1 LSYNKNDVVIPAKAD
16 FQALGRV
23 TVNITIRER
32 DVAGEAAPGWIGR
45 SVLRLEDARLVTGAG
60 RFVGDLAPPDC
71 LHLEFFRS
79 AHARGRI
86 ADLDVAAARAAPNV
100 VAVYTADDLGTLG
113 QAEVNPLIPDI
124 KVPPFRLL
132 AQDSVEAVGQPVLAV
147 IAHSAAAARDA
158 VAQIHMAVDEMS
170 PGRGDDLALAH
181 RWTAGDVEAAFSEA
195 AHVVRVGI
203 EHPRLAP
210 MPIEPRAAMAAWDD
224 ASGMLTVW
232 LSTQTPH
239 RARTDL
245 ANILS
250 MPASRVR
257 VVAPDVGG
265 AFGGKASIYPED
277 AMVAFAAR
285 ALRKPVK
292 WGGSRSEDF
301 LAATHGRGGRTE
313 GALALC
319 ADGRIVGLR
328 ANLAYPLGHWMPYSG
343 AVPGRNA
350 GRILPGPYRVQNVDI
365 ALEGRLTSTAAL
377 GIYRGA
383 GRPEACMLME
393 RLMDRAASALGM
405 DPIELRRRNL
415 IAADAFPYRTPTG
428 ETLDSG
434 DYPALL
440 DKAAARA
447 AYKDLCKERARRR
460 RRNEVV
466 GIGCSLYIEPCGQGW
481 ESARVGLL
489 PDGIVV
495 VATGSSAQGQGRETA
510 YTQIVC
516 DTLGLPMSRV
526 RIAHGDTQHTP
537 AGIGALASRATAIGG
552 SAVLLAARAFLKEA
566 KAAAGELLDCSPFD
580 LVVTTTGLACAQG
593 HAVSWEKLARHA
605 HGHGIGLSDG
615 LALTVTEKYYAEG
628 EAWSSGCCIAAVSA
642 DADTGELT
650 IERLV
655 WVDDAG
661 VVVNP
666 TLVEG
671 QLLGGL
677 AQGLGEATRERI
689 VYDED
694 GQLVTASLMDYAV
707 PRARDMPAVDIEK
720 MHTPSPANV
729 LGAKGVGEA
738 GCIGVPAAIVNA
750 AIDAVSPYGVTHLD
764 IPLTSE
770 TIWRAINTGHAKGSA
785 HASRRRQP

>member
-1 LSYNKNDVVIPAKAD
+1 VAVVA
-16 FQALGRV
+16 
-23 TVNITIRER
+23 
-32 DVAGEAAPGWIGR
+32 
-45 SVLRLEDARLVTGAG
+45 
-60 RFVGDLAPPDC
+60 
-71 LHLEFFRS
+71 RS
-79 AHARGRI
+79 AAGAR
-86 ADLDVAAARAAPNV
+86 DAAARI
-100 VAVYTADDLGTLG
+100 
-113 QAEVNPLIPDI
+113 E
-124 KVPPFRLL
+124 
-132 AQDSVEAVGQPVLAV
+132 
-147 IAHSAAAARDA
+147 
-158 VAQIHMAVDEMS
+158 MAVDAVPPRKGGTE
-170 PGRGDDLALAH
+170 DTALTH
-181 RWTAGDVEAAFSEA
+181 RWTAGACDEAFA
-195 AHVVRVGI
+195 AAALVVRVRI

-210 MPIEPRAAMAAWDD
+210 MALEPRVAMAEWDE
-224 ASGMLTVW
+224 ASGTLTAW

-239 RARTDL
+239 RARADL
-245 ANILS
+245 ATILS
-250 MPASRVR
+250 MPASQIR

-292 WGGSRSEDF
+292 WAGSRSEDF

-313 GALALC
+313 GALALS
-319 ADGRIVGLR
+319 ADGHIVGLQ
-328 ANLAYPLGHWMPYSG
+328 AKLAFPLGHWMPYSG
-343 AVPGRNA
+343 CVPGRNA
-350 GRILPGPYRVQNVDI
+350 GRILPGPYRVETIDV
-365 ALEGRLTSTAAL
+365 ALEAHLTSTASI

-393 RLMDRAASALGM
+393 RLMDRAAAALGM

-434 DYPALL
+434 DYPTLIEKAVAL
-440 DKAAARA
+440 A
-447 AYKDLCKERARRR
+447 AYRELCTERARRR
-460 RRNEVV
+460 KRGEVV
-466 GIGCSLYIEPCGQGW
+466 GIGCSLYVEPCGQGW
-481 ESARVGLL
+481 ESARIGLTL
-489 PDGIVV
+489 DGTVV
-495 VATGSSAQGQGRETA
+495 IATGSSAQGQGRETA
-510 YTQIVC
+510 YTQLIC
-516 DTLGLPMSRV
+516 DTLGVPMSRV
-526 RIAHGDTQHTP
+526 RVAHGDTRHTP
-537 AGIGALASRATAIGG
+537 AGIGALASRGTAIGG

-566 KAAAGELLDCSPFD
+566 MTVAGELLGCPPSD
-580 LVVTTTGLACAQG
+580 LVATTTGLACAQG
-593 HAVSWEKLARHA
+593 HAVSWDKLARHA
-605 HGHGIGLSDG
+605 HANGIGLSDG
-615 LALTVTEKYYAEG
+615 LALTVAEKYHAEG
-628 EAWSSGCCIAAVSA
+628 EAWSSGCCIAAVAA

-666 TLVEG
+666 MLVEG

-707 PRARDMPAVDIEK
+707 LRARDMPAVDIEK

-738 GCIGVPAAIVNA
+738 GCIGVPAAIMNA

-770 TIWRAINTGHAKGSA
+770 TIWRAINAGHAKGSA
-785 HASRRRQP
+785 HSSSRRQP

>member
-1 LSYNKNDVVIPAKAD
+1 VI
-16 FQALGRV
+16 
-23 TVNITIRER
+23 VNISVREKDAR
-32 DVAGEAAPGWIGR
+32 AGTGSQWIGR
-45 SVLRLEDARLVTGAG
+45 SIRRLEDARLLVGGG
-60 RFVGDLAPPDC
+60 RFVGDLAPVDC

-79 AHARGRI
+79 AYAGGRI
-86 ADLDVAAARAAPNV
+86 VELDLAAARATPGV
-100 VAVYTADDLGTLG
+100 VAVYAADDLGELG
-113 QAEVNPLIPDI
+113 HAAVNPLIDGI

-132 AQDSVEAVGQPVLAV
+132 ARKAVEAVGQPVVAV
-147 IAHSAAAARDA
+147 VARSAAAARDA
-158 VAQIHMAVDEMS
+158 AAGIHMVVDS
-170 PGRGDDLALAH
+170 APPRRGGTEDTALAH
-181 RWTAGDVEAAFSEA
+181 RWTAGACEEAFAAA
-195 AHVVRVGI
+195 AHVVSVSI

-210 MPIEPRAAMAAWDD
+210 MALEPRAALAEWDE
-224 ASGMLTVW
+224 ASGTLTVW

-239 RARTDL
+239 RSRADL

-250 MPASRVR
+250 MPAAQIR

-277 AMVAFAAR
+277 AMVAWAAR

-292 WGGSRSEDF
+292 WSGSRSEDF

-313 GALALC
+313 GALALS
-319 ADGRIVGLR
+319 ADGRILGLR
-328 ANLAYPLGHWMPYSG
+328 AKLDFPLGHWMPYSA

-350 GRILPGPYRVQNVDI
+350 GRIVPGPYRVENIDVS
-365 ALEGRLTSTAAL
+365 LEGHLTSTAAL

-393 RLMDRAASALGM
+393 RLMDRAAVALGM

-415 IAADAFPYRTPTG
+415 IAADAFPYPTPTG

-434 DYPALL
+434 DYPALIE
-440 DKAAARA
+440 KATARA
-447 AYKDLCKERARRR
+447 AYRELCAERTRRR
-460 RRNEVV
+460 KRGEVV

-481 ESARVGLL
+481 ESARVGLS

-526 RIAHGDTQHTP
+526 RVAHGDTQHTP
-537 AGIGALASRATAIGG
+537 AGIGALASRGTAIGG

-566 KAAAGELLDCSPFD
+566 MAIAAELLGCPPSD
-580 LVVTTTGLACAQG
+580 LVAATTGIACPQG
-593 HAVSWEKLARHA
+593 HVVSWDKLARHA
-605 HGHGIGLSDG
+605 HETGIGLSGG
-615 LALTVTEKYYAEG
+615 LALTVAEKYHAEG

-642 DADTGELT
+642 DRDTGELA

-655 WVDDAG
+655 WADDAG
-661 VVVNP
+661 IVVNP
-666 TLVEG
+666 MLVEG

-689 VYDED
+689 IYDQD

-707 PRARDMPAVDIEK
+707 LRARDMPAVDIEK
-720 MHTPSPANV
+720 LHTPSPANV

-738 GCIGVPAAIVNA
+738 GCIGVPAAILNA
-750 AIDAVSPYGVTHLD
+750 AIDAVSPFGVTHLD

-785 HASRRRQP
+785 HSSSRRQP